1 MKAKS
6 KKSFF
11 AFENMTSTTPI
22 NIGVK
27 FDSESTLMMKVKP
40 ATSMLKIIRAYCE
53 AESLDQGSLRF
64 LFDGTRI
71 ADTATVASLDLEE
84 GDW

>member
-1 MKAKS
+1 MLLPKFLSRKISQEKS
-6 KKSFF
+6 LDFLSEKSVLRP
-11 AFENMTSTTPI
+11 A
-22 NIGVK
+22 G
-27 FDSESTLMMKVKP
+27 VKP

-53 AESLDQGSLRF
+53 AKSLDQGSLRF
-64 LFDGTRI
+64 LFDGTRT

>member
-1 MKAKS
+1 
-6 KKSFF
+6 
-11 AFENMTSTTPI
+11 MTSTTPI

-53 AESLDQGSLRF
+53 ATSLDERSLRF
-64 LFDGTRI
+64 LFDGNRI
-71 ADTATVASLDLEE
+71 ADNATVDSLDLEE

>member
-1 MKAKS
+1 
-6 KKSFF
+6 
-11 AFENMTSTTPI
+11 MTSITPI

-53 AESLDQGSLRF
+53 AKSLDERSLRF
-64 LFDGTRI
+64 LFDGNRI
-71 ADTATVASLDLEE
+71 ADNATVDSLDLEE